1 MSGHGWGPRDRNS
14 RRWGLRG
21 PDGGRS
27 WGRLLVAQC
36 AASVL
41 AGIAVALIRQAVGPD
56 YFWPQ
61 WVWFGLALN
70 LATQYAV
77 YWGRRRPPGRRRPLA
92 IQAALSVVYIAMD
105 LVVWLLSGRG
115 FFWPVF
121 TMPVVAAGLAAH
133 AWWLQRLPPAREREL
148 TDRVKVLSRTRSG
161 VLDVQAA
168 ELRRI
173 ERDLH
178 DGAQARMVSLAMNL
192 GLASQLLERDPAAVA
207 ELLVEAR
214 ATTLSA
220 LGDLRTVM
228 EGISPP
234 VLMDRGLVGA
244 VEALALD
251 MALPVTVT
259 ADVPGQL
266 AAPVESAVYFA
277 VNECLANVIKHS
289 GARRAWV
296 TLVHADGTLTVV
308 VGDDGTGG
316 ADLGAG
322 TGLRGLVGRL
332 EVFDGSVTLL
342 SPPGGPTEVTL
353 EIRCALS
360 SPKTSPSSGTA

>member
-1 MSGHGWGPRDRNS
+1 MTRHGGGQRIRN
-14 RRWGLRG
+14 GLRSLVRR
-21 PDGGRS
+21 PDGSWS
-27 WGRLLVAQC
+27 WGRLLVTQGVV
-36 AASVL
+36 SL
-41 AGIAVALIRQAVGPD
+41 LVALDVALVRLAFGPD

-70 LATQYAV
+70 LAAQYAV
-77 YWGRRRPPGRRRPLA
+77 YWGRRRPPGRRRGLA
-92 IQAALSVVYIAMD
+92 IQAALSVVYVAMD
-105 LVVWLLSGRG
+105 IGVWLLSGRG

-121 TMPVVAAGLAAH
+121 TMPVVAAALAAH

-192 GLASQLLERDPAAVA
+192 GLASQLLDRDPAAVA

-234 VLMDRGLVGA
+234 VLVDRGLVGA
-244 VEALALD
+244 VQALSLD

-289 GARRAWV
+289 RAQRAWV
-296 TLVHADGTLTVV
+296 GLKHADGTLTVV
-308 VGDDGTGG
+308 VGDDGVGG

-322 TGLRGLVGRL
+322 TGLRGLVRRL
-332 EVFDGSVTLL
+332 EVFDGAVTLQ